1 MFLRWLKKQE
11 LLDCLKS
18 MKKWKK
24 ASRIVTVV
32 QTLISTLRRN
42 RNQML
47 FHRRKLK
54 VKTLMIKVLE
64 LLARVK

>member
-11 LLDCLKS
+11 LLDCLKC

-32 QTLISTLRRN
+32 QTLISTLRTN
-42 RNQML
+42 RNQRL
-47 FHRRKLK
+47 SHRRKLK